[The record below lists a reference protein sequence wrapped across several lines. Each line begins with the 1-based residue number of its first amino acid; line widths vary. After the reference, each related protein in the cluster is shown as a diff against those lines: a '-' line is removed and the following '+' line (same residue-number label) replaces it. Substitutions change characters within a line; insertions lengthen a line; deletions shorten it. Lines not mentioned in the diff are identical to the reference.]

1 MIAGG
6 VLEKRFRHLRT
17 AGISGAENE
26 NNRFWHRASIYRV
39 TMDFQGNYARFRAVP
54 QTILIV
60 EDEPSIAENI
70 EYSLETE
77 GFTPIICPTGAEG
90 LAAFQRES
98 PDLIVLDVGLPDMT
112 GFNLCREIRKS
123 SQVPIIFLT
132 AREGEIDRVVGLEL
146 GADDYMVKPFSPREL
161 AARVRAVLRRFSNS
175 TEPAAAGASTSRSAA
190 FAVDEMR
197 MQIRF
202 RGQPLTL
209 TRYEFG
215 LIKLFASQPGR
226 VFTRDQ
232 LMDHV
237 WEEPEAS
244 LDRTVDAHIKT
255 LRSKLRE
262 IDASVDPITTH
273 RGVGYSL
280 REDLV
285 G

>member
-1 MIAGG
+1 MDLCG
-6 VLEKRFRHLRT
+6 VC
-17 AGISGAENE
+17 
-26 NNRFWHRASIYRV
+26 V
-39 TMDFQGNYARFRAVP
+39 TVRAVS

-77 GFTPIICPTGAEG
+77 GFTPIVCPTGEEG
-90 LAAFQRES
+90 LAAFERES

-112 GFNLCREIRKS
+112 GFDICREIRKS

-161 AARVRAVLRRFSNS
+161 AARVRAVLRRTNHTADS
-175 TEPAAAGASTSRSAA
+175 AAAGDDSTSRSDVLE
-190 FAVDEMR
+190 VDDMR

-202 RGQPLTL
+202 RGETLVL

-215 LIKLFASQPGR
+215 LLKLFASQPGR

-255 LRSKLRE
+255 LRAKLRE
-262 IDASVDPITTH
+262 VDESVDPIVTH

-280 REDLV
+280 REDL

>member
-1 MIAGG
+1 M
-6 VLEKRFRHLRT
+6 
-17 AGISGAENE
+17 S
-26 NNRFWHRASIYRV
+26 
-39 TMDFQGNYARFRAVP
+39 
-54 QTILIV
+54 QTIIIV

-77 GFTPIICPTGAEG
+77 GFTPIVCPTGEEG
-90 LAAFQRES
+90 LAAFERET
-98 PDLIVLDVGLPDMT
+98 PDLIVLDVGLPDIT
-112 GFNLCREIRKS
+112 GFDICREIRKS

-161 AARVRAVLRRFSNS
+161 AARVRAVLRRTSNQ
-175 TEPAAAGASTSRSAA
+175 TESAA
-190 FAVDEMR
+190 VGANEAEVGARGSTAFEVDDMR

-202 RGQPLTL
+202 RGEALTL

-215 LIKLFASQPGR
+215 LLKLFASQPGR

-232 LMDHV
+232 LMDQV

-255 LRSKLRE
+255 VRAKLRE
-262 IDASVDPITTH
+262 VDNSVDPIVTH

-280 REDLV
+280 REDLD
-285 G
+285 